1 MTTKN
6 LWRIPINKVKL
17 NKNIFQVKEVPILTD
32 LSLIENP
39 QIFLNKIKQ
48 NKLKKVISI
57 AKLTRIVYREKVPFI
72 DLDLEQS

>member
-39 QIFLNKIKQ
+39 
-48 NKLKKVISI
+48 
-57 AKLTRIVYREKVPFI
+57 
-72 DLDLEQS
+72 